1 MKKAL
6 IVASALA
13 LAANAY
19 SINGHMIGKLSFSRY
34 RSIAFTIIPVIY

>member
-1 MKKAL
+1 MNKAL

-19 SINGHMIGKLSFSRY
+19 SINGHMLGKLSLAVTVQFLS
-34 RSIAFTIIPVIY
+34 P